1 MLAQSCRS
9 GSEPEVVAV
18 VADQYSQAFEVQQW
32 TSKISIILELWLD
45 PVASGSISIILER

>member
-9 GSEPEVVAV
+9 GSEPEVVAA
-18 VADQYSQAFEVQQW
+18 VADQYSLAFEVQQW

-45 PVASGSISIILER
+45 PVASGGISIILER